1 MDNTGRKYLETG
13 GFYLFFKPR
22 KAGASTVISMFSC
35 YQNRLHT
42 KWLEFLASGHYIKAS
57 YVFSNRGEKL
67 GQLGISQVYFC
78 FWKLSKEISQPSREP
93 LN

>member
-13 GFYLFFKPR
+13 GFCLFFKPR
-22 KAGASTVISMFSC
+22 KAGASAVISVFS
-35 YQNRLHT
+35 YYRNGLHM
-42 KWLEFLASGHYIKAS
+42 KQLEFLASMHYVKAS

>member
-1 MDNTGRKYLETG
+1 MCVVGV
-13 GFYLFFKPR
+13 FFFKHR
-22 KAGASTVISMFSC
+22 KAEASTFISAFSY
-35 YQNRLHT
+35 YQYGLHV
-42 KWLEFLASGHYIKAS
+42 KQLEFLMSIYYIKAS
-57 YVFSNRGEKL
+57 YVFSSWGEKL